1 MINNAFPLLAFA
13 FLFFCNC
20 TNPNTASDSPAVAYE
35 LPKCVADKQIVKH
48 LAFTLSYNEEH
59 EQANWVAYELTKDH
73 LNGGVKRTNKFIV
86 DPFVITGSATEADY
100 KGSGYDRGHLA
111 PAGDMTWDATAMA
124 ESFYYSNMSPQAPG
138 FNRGIWKNLE
148 EQVRN
153 WAAEYGML
161 YIATGPVLS
170 KNLSVIGPEKVSIPE
185 YYYKAVLDYQPPDA
199 KAIGFIM
206 KNESSSMPLSK
217 FAVSIDSLE
226 KFTGIDF
233 FYQLPDKEEKQ
244 IEANLSLSKW
254 DFNVSTTTYIKNK
267 TTEDKD
273 QKLRLATAVQCSA
286 TTKAGARCKRMTKSP
301 NGKCY
306 QHGGN

>member
-1 MINNAFPLLAFA
+1 MIINAFPLLAFA

-20 TNPNTASDSPAVAYE
+20 TNNTVSYTSGIAYE
-35 LPKCVADKQIVKH
+35 LAKCPADKQIVKH
-48 LAFTLSYNEEH
+48 FAYTLSYNEEH

-73 LNGGVKRTNKFIV
+73 LNGGLKRTNKFIV
-86 DPFVITGSATEADY
+86 DPMVITGSATEADY

-148 EQVRN
+148 EQVRS

-170 KNLSVIGPEKVSIPE
+170 KGLSVIGPDKVSVPE
-185 YYYKAVLDYQPPDA
+185 YYYKAILDYQPPVE

-206 KNESSSMPLSK
+206 RNESSTLPLST

-233 FYQLPDKEEKQ
+233 FYQLPDVEEKQ
-244 IEANLSLSKW
+244 IEANLDLSKW
-254 DFNVSTTTYIKNK
+254 DFNISTSTTYSKSK
-267 TTEDKD
+267 TIANNN
-273 QKLRLATAVQCSA
+273 QAPRLTTAVQCSA
-286 TTKAGARCKRMTKSP
+286 TLKSGARCKRMTKSP
-301 NGKCY
+301 NGRCY